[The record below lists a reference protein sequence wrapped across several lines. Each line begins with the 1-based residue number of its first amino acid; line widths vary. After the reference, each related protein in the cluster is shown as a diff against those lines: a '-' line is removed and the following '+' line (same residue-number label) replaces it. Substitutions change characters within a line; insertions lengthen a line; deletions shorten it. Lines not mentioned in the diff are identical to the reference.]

1 MKKSGLVVTILLLL
15 MVFFSTSQAALAV
28 SDGYYQLSETTPV
41 WDGADA
47 SRTKSPDSNY
57 DYVYGDESSESYNLP
72 WNINF
77 YGTSYNRITADTN
90 GNIWFTASDAAQS
103 YNLLNTGRGPV
114 IAAWN
119 NDLSSYLQGGVF
131 IQHKTNPERIVIEWL
146 AETFTEEG
154 NERLNNFEVVIFSD
168 GSIRT
173 DYYLGK

>member
-1 MKKSGLVVTILLLL
+1 MRKSGLVVTILLLL
-15 MVFFSTSQAALAV
+15 MVLFSTSQAALAV
-28 SDGYYQLSETTPV
+28 SDGFYQLSETTPV
-41 WDGADA
+41 WDGTDA

-131 IQHKTNPERIVIEWL
+131 IQHKTNPERIVIEWQV
-146 AETFTEEG
+146 ETFTEEG